1 MMPENAPV
9 AESSRVQKLSP
20 VGMREGSAA
29 NNTMLR
35 EFFIEELKD
44 IYWAEQHLVETLPKM
59 RAAASSNALQ
69 DAFEKHLGETRGQ
82 VKRLE
87 QAFSLMGAPAEAKVC
102 NGMSGIIAEGDRGIE
117 ETEAGSAT
125 RDAGLVLAAQ
135 KVEHYE
141 IATYGGLV
149 QLAKMLGLRQVA
161 GLLDA
166 NLAEEKGADKLL
178 TLVAESGINYEAA
191 VEA

>member
-1 MMPENAPV
+1 MMPEKTLA
-9 AESSRVQKLSP
+9 AEDTRVQKLSP
-20 VGMREGSAA
+20 VGMREGSGAA
-29 NNTMLR
+29 NTMLR

-59 RAAASSNALQ
+59 RAAATSAMLQ
-69 DAFEKHLGETRGQ
+69 EAFEKHLRETRGQ
-82 VKRLE
+82 VARLT
-87 QAFSLMGAPAEAKVC
+87 QAFSLMGVPAEAKVC
-102 NGMSGIIAEGDRGIE
+102 NGMAGITAEGDRGIE
-117 ETEAGSAT
+117 ETEAGTAT

-149 QLAKMLGLRQVA
+149 QLAKTLGLRQVA